1 MIRIKHFLDRVET
14 EDRERIWVEPIGVTK
29 DLQEICSIRHV
40 LSHLGP
46 PPKLARWFEAHPECY
61 EEFRGRYHEHLN
73 HGPYRQAL
81 QALAAVGLKED
92 FTLLHQ
98 GDDPARNTATALYE
112 FLTQLQSYCPPEQT

>member
-1 MIRIKHFLDRVET
+1 MIRIKHFLDKVES
-14 EDRERIWVEPIGVTK
+14 EDRDRIWVEPIGVTK
-29 DLQEICSIRHV
+29 DLVELCSIRHV

-46 PPKLARWFEAHPECY
+46 PVKLWTWFGQHPEGY
-61 EEFRGRYHEHLN
+61 EEFRARYHEHLN

-112 FLTQLQSYCPPEQT
+112 FLIDLQAYVPPSEQ